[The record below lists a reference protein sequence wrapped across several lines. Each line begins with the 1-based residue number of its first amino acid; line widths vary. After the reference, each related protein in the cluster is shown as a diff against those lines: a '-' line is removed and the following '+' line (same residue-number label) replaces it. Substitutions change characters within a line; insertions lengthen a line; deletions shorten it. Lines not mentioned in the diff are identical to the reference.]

1 MYKLNLD
8 SKATKLNNGLNV
20 ITIKKDTQLASINV
34 GVKVGSLNEGVN
46 EKGVAHFIEHM
57 LFKGTKTRD
66 NKTLNDQLE
75 FLGGEYNAYTDF
87 CSTVYSVTC
96 LQEEIEK
103 AIELL
108 GDMVVESTFDKNELE
123 KERGVIL
130 AEIKT
135 SKDDIEDLSFKR
147 INEIAFEDS
156 PLRYEISGDEESVSR
171 FTKSDLLSF
180 YKKFYTPDNTTITIV
195 SAYNHEE
202 AMALISKFFGAWNGT
217 LNHRDEIEF
226 EKNKEV
232 TVTTYKRDI
241 ELSTITY
248 LYTLDNIDKDEEL
261 ALKILNHKFGESAN
275 SILFRELREER
286 GLAYD
291 IYTSLD
297 LGNDI
302 RTLYIFT
309 SVEDENIEEALKA
322 INDCIEKIKTEEIPF
337 PKSTIE
343 LMKKVHKTAV
353 VSTID
358 DSSELSS
365 YVLNQVLEEEPI
377 DEFIHDM
384 ERLNHIENVDLY
396 DIARKVFNNP
406 TIHILRSDAD
416 KEAEDIDE

>member
-1 MYKLNLD
+1 MYRLNLD
-8 SKATKLNNGLNV
+8 SNTIKLENGLTI
-20 ITIKKDTQLASINV
+20 ITVKKETQLASINV
-34 GVKVGSLNEGVN
+34 GVKVGSLNEGIK

-66 NKTLNDQLE
+66 NKALNDELE
-75 FLGGEYNAYTDF
+75 FLGGEYNAYTDY
-87 CSTVYSVTC
+87 CSTVYGVTC
-96 LQEEIEK
+96 LHEEIVK

-108 GDMVVESTFDKNELE
+108 ADMVIASTFDKEELE

-147 INEIAFEDS
+147 INEIAFEHS
-156 PLRYEISGDEESVSR
+156 PLRYEISGDEESVGS
-171 FTKSDLLSF
+171 FTREDLVDF
-180 YKKFYTPDNTTITIV
+180 YKRFYTPDNTVITIV
-195 SAYNHEE
+195 SSYDHDE
-202 AMALISKFFGAWNGT
+202 AISILSKYFGNWSGKLGSSSSIA
-217 LNHRDEIEF
+217 R

-232 TVTTYKRDI
+232 TLTTYKRDI

-248 LYTLDNIDKDEEL
+248 LYTLDHIAIEEEL

-291 IYTSLD
+291 VYTNLD
-297 LGNDI
+297 LGKDI
-302 RTLYIFT
+302 KTLYIFT
-309 SVEDENIEEALKA
+309 SVEDENIEEALDA
-322 INDCIEKIKTEEIPF
+322 IDDCIEKIKLEEIPF

-353 VSTID
+353 VSTLD
-358 DSSELSS
+358 DSAELSS
-365 YVLNQVLEEEPI
+365 YVLNQVLEGEPI

-384 ERLNHIENVDLY
+384 ERLNHIENIDLY
-396 DIARKVFNNP
+396 NTARKVFNKP
-406 TIHILRSDAD
+406 TIHILRAD
-416 KEAEDIDE
+416 KEAEEIDE